1 MFVRNM
7 IDFCAHEFVVKMKFT
22 LYTLYRGVCVCVCV
36 CVYVCDGVW
45 ERELDSM
52 CVCISPCWLKIQ
64 IPWNP
69 QT

>member
-36 CVYVCDGVW
+36 CVCVWWGVR
-45 ERELDSM
+45 ERA
-52 CVCISPCWLKIQ
+52 W
-64 IPWNP
+64 
-69 QT
+69 

>member
-36 CVYVCDGVW
+36 W
-45 ERELDSM
+45 
-52 CVCISPCWLKIQ
+52 
-64 IPWNP
+64 
-69 QT
+69 